1 LVKISKY
8 KEIIDMY
15 FYQATKV
22 QDEIIIDKE
31 EVVKEFTI
39 RY

>member
-1 LVKISKY
+1 
-8 KEIIDMY
+8 MY